1 MSDTPRPRVYTIP
14 PGVSYLATFARAFL
28 EGEVIPGFGAHL
40 GPLKLSSAT
49 IYVPTRRAARG
60 LAQEFAALSDSSI
73 TLLPQIVPLGQMDA
87 METALI
93 FDGGADDVLD
103 DIPDAISDIQRRL
116 DLASLILK
124 WTESLQATAREA
136 ERAPLIA
143 PGPAQAWQLAKEL
156 AALIDEMTIEGV
168 DWDRINHLA
177 PREFDE
183 YWEQTLRFLRIA
195 TSIWPQHLKEHDLL
209 DRAERTARLIEAE
222 VSRIRERSPDAPVIA
237 IGSTGSNHAT
247 AQLLSAIAR
256 AAQGAVVLPG
266 LDLLLD
272 DASWQA
278 MAGDP
283 RLRKDPAAGHPQF
296 TLHRLLRT
304 MGVSRN
310 DVVELGT
317 LSPAMQ
323 ARRHLLSEA
332 LRPADTTDAW
342 QTFLERVTPGAIP
355 LALEKITVIEATD
368 EREEALA
375 IALLMRE
382 TLETPNE
389 TASLITPDRGLAT
402 RVRAELARWDI
413 YIDDSGGSQ
422 LASTPEGALAVLAV
436 AAALETKPSLALLAL
451 LSHPHCKLGR
461 ERAEVARL
469 ACLIDLAILRLPL
482 PDEASLHDAITM
494 ARNVAAS
501 RDGHPAAARMSSQD
515 WEHVSALL
523 QSVETALD
531 PLRKLI
537 GKHTLAA
544 FAQAHHQSLHHLM
557 GDEDDGSP
565 GAVGLLD
572 LFAELQNNRAPL
584 AMTFDDYA
592 LLFEQI
598 AGETVVRGA
607 QKKAHPRLKILGLL
621 EARLIP
627 ATRVILAGLD
637 ETIWPPQSQTDPF
650 LNRPMRMDLGLSSPE
665 RRIGQTAHDFMQA
678 MGNEQVIITRAKKR
692 GGSPTVPSRFLQR
705 IAALAGSEQW
715 SLCRKRGIDMLH
727 YARMFDGD
735 GDEGERIARPQ
746 PKPPIELRPQKL
758 NITRIETLRRDPYSI
773 YAEYILKLKPL
784 EPIGAEAGARMAGI
798 KIHKILADFTLLH
811 PSGPLPL
818 EAETELVAIAMREFD
833 ELMQNAE
840 FRAFIWPRYA
850 FAFQKFIAWERTRR
864 ADIKQVHA
872 EQYAVLDLT
881 LTDGS
886 PFQLS
891 GVADRLE
898 ERHDGSVVLIDY
910 KSGRVPKP
918 KEIKAGFSP
927 QLTLESSMVKK
938 GAFKAVGERAVWD
951 AIYIKLGGGKGL
963 DQQGVTSEKDGPL
976 DDLVQQQFAELIKLL
991 SQFREVDRSYVPR
1004 PFPQFINS
1012 YGVYD
1017 HLARVQEWSSGG
1029 EGSD

>member
-1 MSDTPRPRVYTIP
+1 MSAIAHPRVYTIP
-14 PGVSYLATFARAFL
+14 PGAPYLATFARAFWN
-28 EGEVIPGFGAHL
+28 GEIIPGFGAHL

-60 LAQEFAALSDSSI
+60 LAQEFASLSESAI

-93 FDGGADDVLD
+93 FDGSADRLLD

-116 DLASLILK
+116 DLSSLILK
-124 WTESLQATAREA
+124 WTEGLQLSAREA

-156 AALIDEMTIEGV
+156 AGLIDEMTIEGV
-168 DWDRINHLA
+168 DWDKINHLA

-195 TSIWPQHLKEHDLL
+195 TSIWPQHLKEHALL

-222 VSRIRERSPDAPVIA
+222 VKRIRERTDDAPVIA

-256 AAQGAVVLPG
+256 APQGAVVLPG

-272 DASWQA
+272 DASWDSL
-278 MAGDP
+278 AGDP
-283 RLRKDPAAGHPQF
+283 KSRKDPAAGHPQF

-304 MGVSRN
+304 MEVKRA
-310 DVVELGT
+310 DVVELGQ
-317 LSPAMQ
+317 LPPAMQ

-375 IALLMRE
+375 IAGLMRE
-382 TLETPNE
+382 ALEVPGE
-389 TASLITPDRGLAT
+389 TASLITPDRGLAS
-402 RVRAELARWDI
+402 RVRAELARWNI

-422 LASTPEGALAVLAV
+422 LASTPEGSLAALVME
-436 AAALETKPSLALLAL
+436 AALETKPALPLLAL
-451 LSHPHCKLGR
+451 LSHPLCRLGS
-461 ERAEVARL
+461 ERADIERL
-469 ACLIDLAILRLPL
+469 ACLIDIAILRLPL
-482 PDEASLHDAITM
+482 PDIISIEDALIL
-494 ARNVAAS
+494 ARKVAAS
-501 RDGHPAAARMSSQD
+501 RDGHPAAARMSQED
-515 WEHVSALL
+515 WDDVAHVLEATDAALASLRAITGKQKLAEFATAHKVAL
-523 QSVETALD
+523 QLV
-531 PLRKLI
+531 
-537 GKHTLAA
+537 
-544 FAQAHHQSLHHLM
+544 M
-557 GDEDDGSP
+557 GEEDDGTP
-565 GAVGLLD
+565 GAVGLEE
-572 LFAELQNNRAPL
+572 LFGELQSNRAPL
-584 AMTFDDYA
+584 LMALDDYA
-592 LLFEQI
+592 LLFAQI
-598 AGETVVRGA
+598 ARETVVRAA

-627 ATRVILAGLD
+627 ADRVILAGLD

-678 MGNEQVIITRAKKR
+678 MGNEQIIITRAKKR

-705 IAALAGSEQW
+705 IAALAGAEQW
-715 SLCRKRGIDMLH
+715 SLCRKRGSDMLH
-727 YARMFDGD
+727 YARILDGD
-735 GDEGERIARPQ
+735 GDPGERSARPQ
-746 PKPPIELRPQKL
+746 PKPPVDLRPQRL
-758 NITRIETLRRDPYSI
+758 SITRIETLRRDPYSI

-784 EPIGAEAGARMAGI
+784 EAIGAEAGARVSGI
-798 KIHKILADFTLLH
+798 KLHKVLADFALAH

-818 EAETELVAIAMREFD
+818 DAEEKLTKAAAIEFQ
-833 ELMQNAE
+833 ELMENAE
-840 FRAFIWPRYA
+840 FRAFLWPRLT
-850 FAFQKFIAWERTRR
+850 FALQKFVDWERQRR
-864 ADIKQVHA
+864 ADIAQVFA
-872 EQYAVLDLT
+872 EQYAVMDLT
-881 LTDGS
+881 LLDGS
-886 PFQLS
+886 NFKLS

-898 ERHDGSVVLIDY
+898 WRKDDSVVLIDY
-910 KSGRVPKP
+910 KSGRVPQM
-918 KEIKAGFSP
+918 KEIRAGFSP
-927 QLTLESSMVKK
+927 QLTLESAMVQK
-938 GAFKAVGERAVWD
+938 GVFTAVGAKAVSD

-963 DQQGVTSEKDGPL
+963 QDQHVKDKDTTL
-976 DDLVQQQFAELIKLL
+976 DDLVQRQFEELIKLL
-991 SQFREVDRSYVPR
+991 SQFREPDRSYVPR
-1004 PFPQFINS
+1004 PFPQFTNS

-1029 EGSD
+1029 EGSE

>member
-1 MSDTPRPRVYTIP
+1 MSATPHPRVYTIP
-14 PGVSYLATFARAFL
+14 PGVAYLATFARAFL
-28 EGEVIPGFGAHL
+28 AGEVIPGFGAHL
-40 GPLKLSSAT
+40 GPLTLSSAT

-93 FDGGADDVLD
+93 FDGGADELLD
-103 DIPDAISDIQRRL
+103 DIPDAISDLQRRL

-124 WTESLQATAREA
+124 WTEGLQLSAREA

-156 AALIDEMTIEGV
+156 AGLIDEMTIEGV

-177 PREFDE
+177 PSEYDE

-195 TSIWPQHLKEHDLL
+195 TNIWPQHLKEHELL

-222 VSRIRERSPDAPVIA
+222 VKRIRERSDDAPVVA

-256 AAQGAVVLPG
+256 APQGAVVLPG

-272 DASWQA
+272 DASWDSL
-278 MAGDP
+278 AGDAKT
-283 RLRKDPAAGHPQF
+283 RKDPAAGHPQF

-304 MGVSRN
+304 MGVKRD

-317 LSPAMQ
+317 LTPGMQ

-382 TLETPNE
+382 ALETPGE

-402 RVRAELARWDI
+402 RVRAELARWNI
-413 YIDDSGGSQ
+413 NIDDSGGSQ
-422 LASTPEGALAVLAV
+422 LASTPEGALAALLV

-451 LSHPHCKLGR
+451 LSHPHCRLSR
-461 ERAEVARL
+461 ERAEVERL
-469 ACLIDLAILRLPL
+469 SCLIDLAILRLPL
-482 PDEASLHDAITM
+482 PDTISVEEAVNL
-494 ARNVAAS
+494 ARKAASS
-501 RDGHPAAARMSSQD
+501 RDGHPAAARMSQD
-515 WEHVSALL
+515 DWDGVAALL
-523 QSVETALD
+523 QATDKALA
-531 PLRKLI
+531 PLRQI
-537 GKHTLAA
+537 AGKQALAQ
-544 FAQAHHQSLHHLM
+544 FALAHRNALQQIL
-557 GDEDDGSP
+557 GEEDDGTP
-565 GAVGLLD
+565 GAVGLEE
-572 LFAELQNNRAPL
+572 LFGELQSNRAPL
-584 AMTFDDYA
+584 SMSLEDYA

-607 QKKAHPRLKILGLL
+607 QKRAHPRLKILGLL

-627 ATRVILAGLD
+627 AARVILAGLD
-637 ETIWPPQSQTDPF
+637 ETIWPPQSQSDPF

-715 SLCRKRGIDMLH
+715 SLCRKRGADMLSF
-727 YARMFDGD
+727 ARMLDGD
-735 GDEGERIARPQ
+735 GDPGERSVRPQ
-746 PKPPIELRPQKL
+746 PKPPVELRPQKL
-758 NITRIETLRRDPYSI
+758 SVTRIETLRRDPYSI

-784 EPIGAEAGARMAGI
+784 EAIGAEAGARIAGI
-798 KIHKILADFTLLH
+798 KLHKILSDFTLLH

-818 EAETELVAIAMREFD
+818 DAERELIDIAAREFD
-833 ELMQNAE
+833 ELMENAE
-840 FRAFIWPRYA
+840 FRAFVWPRYV
-850 FAFQKFIAWERTRR
+850 FAFQKFIAWESQRR
-864 ADIKQVHA
+864 AVIQRVHV
-872 EQYAVLDLT
+872 EQYASADLT
-881 LTDGS
+881 LLDGS
-886 PFQLS
+886 PFKLS

-898 ERHDGSVVLIDY
+898 ERHDGSILLIDF
-910 KSGRVPKP
+910 KTGRVPQA

-927 QLTLESSMVKK
+927 QLTLESAMIKD
-938 GAFKAVGERAVWD
+938 GAFKAVGARTVWD
-951 AIYIKLGGGKGL
+951 ALYVKLGGGKGIA
-963 DQQGVTSEKDGPL
+963 QQNITSDKGPSL
-976 DDLVQQQFAELIKLL
+976 NELVQQQFEELIKLL
-991 SQFREVDRSYVPR
+991 SQFRDPDRSYVPR
-1004 PFPQFINS
+1004 PFPQFTNS

-1029 EGSD
+1029 EGSE